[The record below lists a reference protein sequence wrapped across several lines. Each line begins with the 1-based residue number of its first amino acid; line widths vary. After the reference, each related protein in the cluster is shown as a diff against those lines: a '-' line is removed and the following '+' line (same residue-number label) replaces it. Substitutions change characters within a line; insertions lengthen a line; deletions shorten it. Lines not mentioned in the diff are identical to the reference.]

1 VSGRKLVA
9 ATPEG
14 ADILRIFI
22 ASLVTETNTFSP
34 IPTGEPSFAERLL
47 RRGDGTRQT
56 PSGGNVPLIE
66 WRRMAEADGHEI
78 VESLAA
84 YAAPAGRTLKATYE
98 KFRAIVT
105 EDLRAAGRVDAVLLF
120 MHGAMVAHGYDD
132 CEGDMAAAVRAIVGP
147 GVPIGMEL
155 DLHCHLTELMRTTC
169 DVIVTYKEY
178 PHVDGA
184 LRAREVYRLTIATAR
199 GEIRPVMAFHDCR
212 MIDMWRTPVEPM
224 KSFVAKMAAAE
235 GRDGVLSVSFG
246 HGFPWGDVADVG
258 ARMIVIT
265 DGDAAKA
272 QSLAAHFA
280 QEIFALRDLTHTPHD
295 TVDTGID
302 FAVSAN
308 QGPIVLAEVADNA
321 GGGAPSDS
329 TFVLRRLVDRGI
341 RDVAIGYFWDPIA
354 VRFCA
359 EAGEGAELDL
369 RIGGKCGA
377 VSGDPV
383 DLTVRVVRVVENHTQ
398 TGLSGG
404 ISAMGTAVWVEAN
417 GIDIVLNTT
426 RTQVFHPDGFTRL
439 GLDIAK
445 RKIVVVKSTQHFYAG
460 FAPIAAD
467 TRYVATRGAIA
478 PSFESIPYTKLKAP
492 YWPRVADP
500 FG

>member
-1 VSGRKLVA
+1 M
-9 ATPEG
+9 
-14 ADILRIFI
+14 RIFI

-66 WRRMAEADGHEI
+66 WRKRAEADGHEI
-78 VESLAA
+78 VESLSA

-98 KFRAIVT
+98 KFRAMVV
-105 EDLRAAGRVDAVLLF
+105 EDARKAGRIDAVLLF

-132 CEGDMAAAVRAIVGP
+132 CEGDMAAAVRAVVGP
-147 GVPIGMEL
+147 DVPIGMEL

-169 DVIVTYKEY
+169 NVIITYKEY
-178 PHVDGA
+178 PHIDGA
-184 LRAREVYRLTIATAR
+184 LRAHEVYDLTLRTAR
-199 GEIRPVMAFHDCR
+199 REIRPVTVFHDCR

-224 KSFVAKMAAAE
+224 KSFVAKMASLE
-235 GRDGVLSVSFG
+235 GKDGVLSVSFG

-258 ARMIVIT
+258 AKMVVIT
-265 DGDAAKA
+265 DNDEAKA
-272 QSLAAHFA
+272 KRIAADFA
-280 QEIFALRDLTHTPHD
+280 KEIFALRDQTHTPHD
-295 TVDTGID
+295 SVEKGID
-302 FAVSAN
+302 FAIGAN

-369 RIGGKCGA
+369 RIGGKCGP

-383 DLTVRVVRVVENHTQ
+383 DLTVRVMRIVDNHTQ
-398 TGLSGG
+398 TGLSGAT
-404 ISAMGTAVWVEAN
+404 SAMGQTVWVQGQ
-417 GIDIVLNTT
+417 GIDIVLNTI
-426 RTQVFHPDGFTRL
+426 RTQCFHPDGFTKL
-439 GLDIAK
+439 GLDVTQ
-445 RKIVVVKSTQHFYAG
+445 RKIIVVKSTQHFFAG
-460 FAPIAAD
+460 YAPIAKD
-467 TRYVATRGAIA
+467 VRYVATPGAIG
-478 PSFESIPYTKLKAP
+478 PTFESIPYTKLKTP
-492 YWPRVADP
+492 YWPKVGNP
-500 FG
+500 FA

>member
-1 VSGRKLVA
+1 M
-9 ATPEG
+9 
-14 ADILRIFI
+14 RIFI

-66 WRRMAEADGHEI
+66 WRKRAEADGHEI

-98 KFRAIVT
+98 KFRAIVV
-105 EDLRAAGRVDAVLLF
+105 EDLRKAGGIDAVLLF

-147 GVPIGMEL
+147 DVPIGMEL

-169 DVIVTYKEY
+169 DIIITYKEY

-184 LRAREVYRLTIATAR
+184 LRAHEVYDLTMRAAR
-199 GEIRPVMAFHDCR
+199 REIRPVMVFHDCR

-224 KSFVAKMAAAE
+224 KGFVAKMASLE
-235 GRDGVLSVSFG
+235 GKDGVLSVSFG

-258 ARMIVIT
+258 AKMVVIT
-265 DGDAAKA
+265 DNDEAKA
-272 QSLAAHFA
+272 KRIAADFA
-280 QEIFALRDLTHTPHD
+280 KEIFALRDQTHTAHD
-295 TVDTGID
+295 SVEKGID
-302 FAVSAN
+302 FAVGAN

-359 EAGEGAELDL
+359 EAGEGAELEL
-369 RIGGKCGA
+369 RIGGKCGP

-383 DLTVRVVRVVENHTQ
+383 DLAVRVMRIVDNHTQ
-398 TGLSGG
+398 TGLSGAT
-404 ISAMGTAVWVEAN
+404 SAMGQTVWVQGR
-417 GIDIVLNTT
+417 GIDIVLNTI
-426 RTQVFHPDGFTRL
+426 RTQCFHPDGFTKL
-439 GLDIAK
+439 GLDVSQ
-445 RKIVVVKSTQHFYAG
+445 RKIIVVKSTQHFFAG
-460 FAPIAAD
+460 YAPIAKD
-467 TRYVATRGAIA
+467 VRYVATPGAIG
-478 PSFESIPYTKLKAP
+478 PTFESIPYTKLKRS
-492 YWPRVADP
+492 YWPKVADP
-500 FG
+500 FA

>member
-1 VSGRKLVA
+1 M
-9 ATPEG
+9 
-14 ADILRIFI
+14 RIFI
-22 ASLVTETNTFSP
+22 ASLVTETNTYSP
-34 IPTGEPSFAERLL
+34 IPTGELSFAERLL
-47 RRGDGTRQT
+47 CRGDGTRKT

-66 WRRMAEADGHEI
+66 WRRMAEAEGHEI

-98 KFRAIVT
+98 KFRAIVV
-105 EDLRAAGRVDAVLLF
+105 EDLRKAGKIDAVLLF

-132 CEGDMAAAVRAIVGP
+132 CEGDMAAAVRAVVGP
-147 GVPIGMEL
+147 KVPIGMEL

-169 DVIVTYKEY
+169 NIIITYKEY

-184 LRAREVYRLTIATAR
+184 LRAHEVYRLTIAAAR
-199 GEIRPVMAFHDCR
+199 GEIKPVIVFHDCR

-224 KSFVAKMAAAE
+224 KSFVAKMASLE

-258 ARMIVIT
+258 AKMVVIT
-265 DGDAAKA
+265 DNDEAKA
-272 QSLAAHFA
+272 KSIAAEFA
-280 QEIFALRDLTHTPHD
+280 QEIFALRDQTHTPHD
-295 TVDTGID
+295 SVEKGID

-359 EAGEGAELDL
+359 EAGKGAELEL
-369 RIGGKCGA
+369 RVGGKCGA

-383 DLTVRVVRVVENHTQ
+383 DLTVRVMRIVENHTQ

-404 ISAMGTAVWVEAN
+404 ISAMGTTVWVEAN

-426 RTQVFHPDGFTRL
+426 RTQVFHPDGFTKL
-439 GLDIAK
+439 GLDVAK
-445 RKIVVVKSTQHFYAG
+445 RKIIVVKSTQHFYAG
-460 FAPIAAD
+460 FAPVAAD
-467 TRYVATRGAIA
+467 VRYVATKGAIA
-478 PSFESIPYTKLKAP
+478 PSFESIPYTKLKTP
-492 YWPRVADP
+492 YWPKVANP
-500 FG
+500 FAG

>member
-1 VSGRKLVA
+1 M
-9 ATPEG
+9 
-14 ADILRIFI
+14 RIFI

-56 PSGGNVPLIE
+56 PSGGNVPLIY
-66 WRRMAEADGHEI
+66 WRRMSEAEGHEI

-105 EDLRAAGRVDAVLLF
+105 EDLRKAGKIDAVLLF

-147 GVPIGMEL
+147 EVPIGMEL

-184 LRAREVYRLTIATAR
+184 LRAREAYRLTTAAAR

-235 GRDGVLSVSFG
+235 GKDGVLSVSFG

-258 ARMIVIT
+258 AKMIVIT
-265 DGDAAKA
+265 DGDEAKA
-272 QSLAAHFA
+272 RRLAADFA

-295 TVDTGID
+295 SVEKGLD

-329 TFVLRRLVDRGI
+329 TFVLRRLVDRAI

-383 DLTVRVVRVVENHTQ
+383 DLSVRVMRIVENHTQ

-404 ISAMGTAVWVEAN
+404 ISAMGTTVWVEAN

-426 RTQVFHPDGFTRL
+426 RTQVFHPDGFTKL
-439 GLDIAK
+439 GLDVAK
-445 RKIVVVKSTQHFYAG
+445 RKIIVVKSTQHFYAG
-460 FAPIAAD
+460 FAPSPPMSATSPRAAPSRPASSRSPTPSSTSPTGPRSPIRSGD
-467 TRYVATRGAIA
+467 PAPGPTRRGA
-478 PSFESIPYTKLKAP
+478 SG
-492 YWPRVADP
+492 RRR
-500 FG
+500 

>member
-1 VSGRKLVA
+1 M
-9 ATPEG
+9 
-14 ADILRIFI
+14 RIFI
-22 ASLVTETNTFSP
+22 AAVVTETNTFSP

-47 RRGDGTRQT
+47 RRGDATRLT

-66 WRRMAEADGHEI
+66 WRKRGEAEGHEI
-78 VESLAA
+78 VESICA

-98 KFRAIVT
+98 KFKTAIL
-105 EDLRAAGRVDAVLLF
+105 EDLRAAMPVDAVLLF

-132 CEGDMAAAVRAIVGP
+132 CEGDMAAAIRGVVGP
-147 GVPIGMEL
+147 RVPIGMEL
-155 DLHCHLTELMRTTC
+155 DLHCHLTETMRTAC
-169 DVIVTYKEY
+169 NVIITYKEY
-178 PHVDGA
+178 PHIDGA
-184 LRAREVYRLTIATAR
+184 LRAHEVYDLTLKTAR

-224 KSFVAKMAAAE
+224 KGFVAKMAACE
-235 GRDGVLSVSFG
+235 GKDGVLSVSFG

-258 ARMIVIT
+258 AKMIVIT
-265 DGDAAKA
+265 DNDEPKAKRIAAK
-272 QSLAAHFA
+272 FA
-280 QEIFALRDLTHTPHD
+280 KEIFALRHQTHTAHD
-295 TVDTGID
+295 SVEKGID

-359 EAGEGAELDL
+359 EAGDGAELSL
-369 RIGGKCGA
+369 RIGGKCGP

-383 DLTVRVVRVVENHTQ
+383 DLTVRVRRIVDHHTQ
-398 TGLSGG
+398 TGLSGAT
-404 ISAMGTAVWVEAN
+404 SAMGLTVWVEAQ

-426 RTQVFHPDGFTRL
+426 RTQVFHPDGFTKL
-439 GLDIAK
+439 GIDLATK
-445 RKIVVVKSTQHFYAG
+445 KIIVVKSTQHFYAG

-467 TRYVATRGAIA
+467 VRYVATAGSIA
-478 PSFESIPYTKLKAP
+478 PNFESIAYTKLAKP
-492 YWPRVADP
+492 YWPKVANP
-500 FG
+500 FA

>member
-1 VSGRKLVA
+1 M
-9 ATPEG
+9 
-14 ADILRIFI
+14 RIFI
-22 ASLVTETNTFSP
+22 AAVVTETNTFSP

-47 RRGDGTRQT
+47 RRGDATRLT

-66 WRRMAEADGHEI
+66 WRKRGEAEGHEI
-78 VESLAA
+78 VESICA

-98 KFRAIVT
+98 KFKTAIL
-105 EDLRAAGRVDAVLLF
+105 EDLRAAMPVDAVLLF

-132 CEGDMAAAVRAIVGP
+132 CEGDMAAAIRGVVGP
-147 GVPIGMEL
+147 RVPIGMEL
-155 DLHCHLTELMRTTC
+155 DLHCHLTETMRTAC
-169 DVIVTYKEY
+169 NVIITYKEY
-178 PHVDGA
+178 PHIDGA
-184 LRAREVYRLTIATAR
+184 LRAHEVYDLTLKTAR

-224 KSFVAKMAAAE
+224 KGFVAKMAACE
-235 GRDGVLSVSFG
+235 GKDGVLSVSFG

-258 ARMIVIT
+258 AKMIVIT
-265 DGDAAKA
+265 DNDEPKAKRIAAE
-272 QSLAAHFA
+272 FA
-280 QEIFALRDLTHTPHD
+280 KEIFALRDQTHTAHD
-295 TVDTGID
+295 SVEKGID

-359 EAGEGAELDL
+359 EAGDGAELSL
-369 RIGGKCGA
+369 RIGGKCGP

-383 DLTVRVVRVVENHTQ
+383 DLTVRVRRIVDHHTQ
-398 TGLSGG
+398 TGLSGAT
-404 ISAMGTAVWVEAN
+404 SAMGLTVWVEAQ

-426 RTQVFHPDGFTRL
+426 RTQVFHPDGFTKL
-439 GLDIAK
+439 GIDLATK
-445 RKIVVVKSTQHFYAG
+445 KIIVVKSTQHFYAG

-467 TRYVATRGAIA
+467 VRYVATAGSIA
-478 PSFESIPYTKLKAP
+478 PNFESIAYTKLAKP
-492 YWPRVADP
+492 YWPKVANP
-500 FG
+500 FA

>member
-1 VSGRKLVA
+1 M
-9 ATPEG
+9 
-14 ADILRIFI
+14 RIFI

-47 RRGDGTRQT
+47 CRGDGTRKIPT
-56 PSGGNVPLIE
+56 GGNVPLIE
-66 WRRMAEADGHEI
+66 WRKRAEADGHEI
-78 VESLAA
+78 VESLSA

-98 KFRAIVT
+98 KFRSIVI
-105 EDLRAAGRVDAVLLF
+105 EDLRKAGRIDAVLLF

-132 CEGDMAAAVRAIVGP
+132 CEGDMAAAVRAVVGP
-147 GVPIGMEL
+147 DVPIGMEL

-169 DVIVTYKEY
+169 SIIITYKEY

-184 LRAREVYRLTIATAR
+184 LRAHEVYDLTLRAAR
-199 GEIRPVMAFHDCR
+199 GEIRPVIAFHDCR

-224 KSFVAKMAAAE
+224 KGFVARMTAAE
-235 GRDGVLSVSFG
+235 GKDGVLSVSFG

-258 ARMIVIT
+258 ARMVVIT
-265 DGDAAKA
+265 DGDEHKAKR
-272 QSLAAHFA
+272 LAAGFA
-280 QEIFALRDLTHTPHD
+280 REIFALRDQTHTPHD
-295 TVDTGID
+295 SVDKGID
-302 FAVSAN
+302 FAVGAN

-341 RDVAIGYFWDPIA
+341 RDVAIGWFWDPIA

-369 RIGGKCGA
+369 RIGGKCGP

-383 DLTVRVVRVVENHTQ
+383 DLTVRVRRIIDRHTQ

-404 ISAMGTAVWVEAN
+404 ISQMGQTVWVEGN

-426 RTQVFHPDGFTRL
+426 RTQCFHPDGFTKL
-439 GLDIAK
+439 GLDVTK
-445 RKIVVVKSTQHFYAG
+445 RKIIVVKSTQHFFAG
-460 FAPIAAD
+460 FAPIAKD
-467 TRYVATRGAIA
+467 VRYVATPGAIG
-478 PSFESIPYTKLKAP
+478 PTFESIAYTKLAKP

-500 FG
+500 FA